1 MTELLQKSNRVNA
14 ESGRVGAEVDRKAAE
29 NIRQEYYQKLSRI
42 MKVTDD
48 SITFFP

>member
-1 MTELLQKSNRVNA
+1 MQKMTELLQKVI
-14 ESGRVGAEVDRKAAE
+14 ELTQRVGAEVDRKAAE